1 MRVALEIREDF
12 TVAVVGAQ
20 DETIGRLRNLLQR
33 LSRQDPPSTSRSS
46 PANDESKSPQSA
58 VELEITE
65 ANG

>member
-33 LSRQDPPSTSRSS
+33 LSRRDAPSTSSS
-46 PANDESKSPQSA
+46 SLANDESTSPQPS
-58 VELEITE
+58 VQLEITE
-65 ANG
+65 VHG